1 MKEEFIFMREALFKR
16 IRDINSSF
24 REKLKENEDK
34 IQKADNRIKV
44 LETIMKNTVKRFEVK

>member
-16 IRDINSSF
+16 IRDMNSSF